1 MSVSGGSTHKI
12 TAPALRR
19 LKAQGKKIT
28 ALTAYD
34 VITSRLLDAAG
45 VDLILVGDSVGMVF
59 AGLESTI
66 PVTVDEIIYHTKV
79 VSRGC
84 KRALLVADMPFM
96 SYQTSIT
103 DAVHNAGRIVKEGGA
118 EAIKIEGG
126 MHMLKTIEQLVAI
139 GIPVVGHLGLT
150 PQSIHQFGGYS
161 LRAKEHREA
170 AGIREAAIAM
180 DEAGISAIV
189 LEKIPSDLAT
199 DITKS
204 IAAPTI
210 GIGAGSNCDGQI
222 LVSEDMLG
230 IFDEFKP
237 KFVRRFANL
246 ASDMREAFAAYVTA
260 VEKGD
265 FPNKDESY

>member
-84 KRALLVADMPFM
+84 KPGTTGCRYAFYELPDLN
-96 SYQTSIT
+96 Y
-103 DAVHNAGRIVKEGGA
+103 GCGA
-118 EAIKIEGG
+118 
-126 MHMLKTIEQLVAI
+126 
-139 GIPVVGHLGLT
+139 
-150 PQSIHQFGGYS
+150 
-161 LRAKEHREA
+161 
-170 AGIREAAIAM
+170 
-180 DEAGISAIV
+180 
-189 LEKIPSDLAT
+189 
-199 DITKS
+199 
-204 IAAPTI
+204 
-210 GIGAGSNCDGQI
+210 
-222 LVSEDMLG
+222 
-230 IFDEFKP
+230 
-237 KFVRRFANL
+237 
-246 ASDMREAFAAYVTA
+246 
-260 VEKGD
+260 
-265 FPNKDESY
+265 